1 MLSMLSKNYMALLIR
16 FDRTSLNH
24 QFIRS
29 LSDELE
35 GLYSRFAAW
44 KVRIDLDEV
53 QAFLQQEVVMAYPQA
68 FLDWEEATKASS
80 KREQTIFLVLRLLN
94 RRCGELSPAVRSQV
108 EALSLTQLEQLSE
121 DLLDF
126 SGLAALEAWLD

>member
-1 MLSMLSKNYMALLIR
+1 LRL
-16 FDRTSLNH
+16 
-24 QFIRS
+24 
-29 LSDELE
+29 
-35 GLYSRFAAW
+35 FAAW

-68 FLDWEEATKASS
+68 FLDWEEATKESS
-80 KREQTIFLVLRLLN
+80 KLGQARAMVLRLLS

-108 EALSLTQLEQLSE
+108 EALSLTQFEQLSE